1 VKREGEWQRINSE
14 DLVRGDIIH
23 IRGGDRVAA
32 DIRIVHTSGLLVDT
46 SVFTKDPDPVSK
58 SADFISA
65 NHLEANN
72 LLLSGT
78 SVSSNHF
85 QGLTMRDDLF

>member
-1 VKREGEWQRINSE
+1 MKREGEWRRIHSE

-32 DIRIVHTSGLLVDT
+32 DIRIIHTSGLLVDA
-46 SVFTKDPDPVSK
+46 SILTKDPTPLSK
-58 SADFISA
+58 SADYTSA
-65 NHLEANN
+65 NPLDANN

-78 SVSSNHF
+78 SVSSNNF
-85 QGLTMRDDLF
+85 FYNIDNRR

>member
-1 VKREGEWQRINSE
+1 MKREGEWQRINSE

-32 DIRIVHTSGLLVDT
+32 DIRIVHTSGLLIDA
-46 SVFTKDPDPVSK
+46 SILTKDPDPVPK
-58 SADFISA
+58 SADYT
-65 NHLEANN
+65 NTNPLETNN

-78 SVSSNHF
+78 SVSSKYF
-85 QGLTMRDDLF
+85 QG